1 MRDDAN
7 RLWRLA
13 RTKSEFARLL
23 ELRVVAARHHL
34 GQLEEA
40 RVGILSALDRAGG
53 TGLVLYATAMRR
65 LNDIGVTMKARE
77 VEIAELNHTLLKT
90 RLREEVLMRRAEEA
104 KLTSDRKAIELEV
117 MEVSLG
123 MHGKA
128 TGKDGVLK

>member
-1 MRDDAN
+1 
-7 RLWRLA
+7 
-13 RTKSEFARLL
+13 
-23 ELRVVAARHHL
+23 
-34 GQLEEA
+34 
-40 RVGILSALDRAGG
+40 
-53 TGLVLYATAMRR
+53 
-65 LNDIGVTMKARE
+65 MKARE

-123 MHGKA
+123 MLGKA